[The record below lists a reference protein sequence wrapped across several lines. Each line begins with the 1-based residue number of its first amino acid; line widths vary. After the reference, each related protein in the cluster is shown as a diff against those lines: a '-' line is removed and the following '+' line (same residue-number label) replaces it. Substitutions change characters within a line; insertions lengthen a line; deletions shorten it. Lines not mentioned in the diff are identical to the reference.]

1 LAFTAKANDPFRLY
15 DPVVLNGNDLFELI
29 GVEPSSIVAF
39 RYDGDEKWTQIP
51 IQIDE
56 MHMQDWEII
65 KPGDCR

>member
-1 LAFTAKANDPFRLY
+1 MSKKPNVSHL
-15 DPVVLNGNDLFELI
+15 
-29 GVEPSSIVAF
+29 